1 MSIIKLENVFKQLGN
16 RQVLNGLSLDLE
28 EGETLAIVGPSGTG
42 KSVTLNH
49 IIGLMAPDRGKV
61 EVLGKEINHLSG
73 KALSEV
79 RSKIGMLFQSGA
91 LLGWMN
97 LYDNAALPLR
107 QVFHLPE
114 DEIRRK
120 ITEVFDLLKLS
131 DSAEKFP
138 DEISGGMKKRAG
150 LARAVVC
157 DPLIMLYDEPTSGL
171 DPVMSRKIDELIV
184 SLRDHMHISSI
195 MVTHDLRSA
204 FGAAD
209 RIAMLSE
216 GRVIEISTPEE
227 FRKSENP
234 LVREFISAQFETA

>member
-1 MSIIKLENVFKQLGN
+1 MSIIKLENVCKNLGG
-16 RQVLNGLSLDLE
+16 RQVLNGLSFELK
-28 EGETLAIVGPSGTG
+28 EGETLAVVGPSGTG

-49 IIGLMAPDRGKV
+49 IIGLMTPDRGRI
-61 EVLGKEINHLSG
+61 EVLGQEIGKLSG
-73 KALSEV
+73 KALCEL

-114 DEIRRK
+114 DVIREKVTR
-120 ITEVFDLLKLS
+120 VFELLKLS

-157 DPLIMLYDEPTSGL
+157 DPVIMLYDEPTSGL
-171 DPVMSRKIDELIV
+171 DPVMSRKIDELVI
-184 SLRDHMHISSI
+184 SLRDRLHISSI
-195 MVTHDLRSA
+195 MVTHDLCSA

-216 GRVIEISTPEE
+216 GRVVEISSPDE
-227 FRKSENP
+227 FRKSKNP
-234 LVREFISAQFETA
+234 LVREFISAQFATA

>member
-1 MSIIKLENVFKQLGN
+1 MSIIKLENVCKSLGG
-16 RQVLNGLSLDLE
+16 RQILNGLSFSLE

-61 EVLGKEINHLSG
+61 EVFGQAVNHLSG
-73 KALSEV
+73 KELNSL

-97 LYDNAALPLR
+97 LYDNTALPLR

-114 DEIRRK
+114 DVIRKK
-120 ITEVFDLLKLS
+120 ITDVFELLKLS

-157 DPLIMLYDEPTSGL
+157 DPLVMLYDEPTSGL
-171 DPVMSRKIDELIV
+171 DPVMSRKIDELVI
-184 SLRDHMHISSI
+184 SLRDSLHISSI
-195 MVTHDLRSA
+195 MVTHDLCSA
-204 FGAAD
+204 FKAAD

-216 GRVIEISTPEE
+216 GKVIEIAAPEE

-234 LVREFISAQFETA
+234 LVREFIKAQFDTI